1 MNKTILLGIAIS
13 GAFIVGILSAN
24 PVSEAVGGWQLAFD
38 GLDTRITA
46 LEGSQTLEIMRYEG
60 GGIVGTAPGHFLN
73 GKTLSI
79 DFASRMVGID
89 GTISEVQYKIG
100 FATVNG
106 ATVTAKI
113 YKNGGI
119 VGSCNLVTSDPDS
132 SCTMNLSEPVVKGD
146 LIAISDETSNV
157 IRFDVHGKVATV
169 AIIPS

>member
-1 MNKTILLGIAIS
+1 MKRSLLLGVAIS
-13 GAFIVGILSAN
+13 GVLIVGILSTN
-24 PVSEAVGGWQLAFD
+24 PVIAVGGWQLAFD

-46 LEGSQTLEIMRYEG
+46 LEVSQPIEIMRFEG
-60 GGIVGTAPGHFLN
+60 GGIVGTDERHFLN
-73 GKTLSI
+73 GGASSI
-79 DFASRMVGID
+79 AFASTMVGID

-113 YKNGGI
+113 FKNGGI
-119 VGSCNLVTSDPDS
+119 VGSCSLVTSDPDS

-146 LIAISDETSNV
+146 LIAVSDETSNV
-157 IRFDVHGKVATV
+157 IRFDVNGKVATV